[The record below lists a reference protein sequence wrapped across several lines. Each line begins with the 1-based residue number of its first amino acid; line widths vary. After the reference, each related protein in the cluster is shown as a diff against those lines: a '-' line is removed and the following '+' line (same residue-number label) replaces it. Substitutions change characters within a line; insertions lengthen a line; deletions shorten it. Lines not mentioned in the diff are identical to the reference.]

1 MGEWEK
7 WALGKWRNRGESW
20 ERARDSTSSFLM
32 LKITGVS
39 KIELFG
45 MPIRYFVKP
54 ASYQHLRLESLL
66 MTTRAITSL
75 PYLQPQAMHIMA
87 PEPSYGNTLPA
98 PASDPTIVL
107 PTAILLCSNRLLSKL
122 ATCIREPE
130 ICDKVY
136 KTT

>member
-1 MGEWEK
+1 
-7 WALGKWRNRGESW
+7 
-20 ERARDSTSSFLM
+20 M

-66 MTTRAITSL
+66 MTTRAKTLL
-75 PYLQPQAMHIMA
+75 PSLQPQAMHIMA
-87 PEPSYGNTLPA
+87 PEPPYGNTLPA
-98 PASDPTIVL
+98 PASDPTTVL
-107 PTAILLCSNRLLSKL
+107 RQLLLSSNRLLSKL
-122 ATCIREPE
+122 ATCTIEPE